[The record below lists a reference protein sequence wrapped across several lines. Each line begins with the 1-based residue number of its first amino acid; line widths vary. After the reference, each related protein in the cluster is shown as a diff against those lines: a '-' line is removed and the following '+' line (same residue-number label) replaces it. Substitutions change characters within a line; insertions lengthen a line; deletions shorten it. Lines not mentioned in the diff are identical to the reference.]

1 VVDDLLTLEGMRI
14 IWERNS
20 AYQRKRQETQKIVE
34 DDAARHEK

>member
-20 AYQRKRQETQKIVE
+20 AYQRKRQVE
-34 DDAARHEK
+34 DDPARHEK